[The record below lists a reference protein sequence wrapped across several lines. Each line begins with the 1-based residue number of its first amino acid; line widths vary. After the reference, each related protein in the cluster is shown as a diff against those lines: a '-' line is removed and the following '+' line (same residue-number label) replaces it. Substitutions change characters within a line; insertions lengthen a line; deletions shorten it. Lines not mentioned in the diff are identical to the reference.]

1 MLSFTFLHASL
12 WRRIIA
18 ILIDVA
24 ILGLLSGL
32 LLQPFIEFLGFRELA
47 ATRNHPFGV
56 VVMRTYGV
64 WVLVSL
70 LGAWLYFALQESSR
84 HQATVG
90 KRVMGLRVYNTNE
103 ERIDFRQAS
112 KRFWA
117 KLLSA
122 LIVGAGFLM
131 VLSNNERRALHDL
144 LSHTQV
150 LQDRPEAFAG
160 RSAGRAAA

>member
-1 MLSFTFLHASL
+1 MLSFTFIHASL
-12 WRRIIA
+12 WRRILAIA
-18 ILIDVA
+18 IDVA

-32 LLQPFIEFLGFRELA
+32 LLQPFIEFLGLRELA
-47 ATRNHPFGV
+47 TTRQHPFGV

-64 WVLVSL
+64 WVAVSL
-70 LGAWLYFALQESSR
+70 IGAWLYFALQESSR
-84 HQATVG
+84 HQVTVG
-90 KRVMGLRVYNTNE
+90 KRLMGIRVYNTDE
-103 ERIDFRQAS
+103 ERIGFRQAS

-122 LIVGAGFLM
+122 IIVGAGFLM

-160 RSAGRAAA
+160 RRVTA